1 MKKIIFFFF
10 FIGFNSIV
18 FSQNQN
24 SVILNFPI
32 FDNPYYFY
40 GVKTV
45 SNSSYP
51 NFNLK
56 TADYF
61 KAYENP
67 SMFQSLNYSAS
78 FYNVLNL
85 GLSKL
90 KINIFKNPLLNYL
103 TESLIYSGVLLV
115 SEYIPLGDSWLHEEF
130 HRAVLTKNYVNSYNQ
145 VNDFP
150 FLAELISVNNVT
162 DENLI
167 RLKNSNPV
175 DFIRLHAAGIEGE
188 YMLTKELQKKSF
200 FYNQQYPYFTFELL
214 WTANSFFYVWICH
227 TDEAEVTTDEVNLEE
242 GANLKI
248 RDFTGLD
255 FTAWVYDLFKP
266 YEAYELRGIHPSGIG
281 IDRYIKP
288 SDLTVDEL
296 KYLKKQGFL
305 QLLNFASPM
314 LWGINNIPI
323 NLFNKKWEINFS
335 VRHLLT
341 SFGNDISFDLFLKQN
356 KFMNNTVFH
365 LYSNGVKSF
374 PGLESNIIDYN
385 FSFGAINLKSSFRTM
400 VWLLPENLLFYD
412 SKFDLGGLADIT
424 LALGKKSFYPYLQFG
439 YKTKGWVAANEFQ
452 GESKYFRFGLS
463 WYINQRKF

>member
-1 MKKIIFFFF
+1 MKKIFFLLF
-10 FIGFNSIV
+10 FIVLSPFV

-24 SVILNFPI
+24 SFVLNFPI

-51 NFNLK
+51 NFDLN
-56 TADYF
+56 TIDYL

-67 SMFQSLNYSAS
+67 SMFQSLNFSAS
-78 FYNVLNL
+78 FYNVLNF

-90 KINIFKNPLLNYL
+90 EINIFNNSFLNYL
-103 TESLIYSGVLLV
+103 TESLIYSGVLLA

-150 FLAELISVNNVT
+150 FLSELISVNNVS

-167 RLKNSNPV
+167 RLKNNNSV
-175 DFIRLHAAGIEGE
+175 DFIRLNAAGIEGE
-188 YMLTKELQKKSF
+188 YMLIKELQKKSF

-214 WTANSFFYVWICH
+214 WTTNSFFYVWTCH
-227 TDEAEVTTDEVNLEE
+227 TNKAEVTTDEVNLEE
-242 GANLKI
+242 GSNLKI

-266 YEAYELRGIHPSGIG
+266 NEAYEQRGIHPSGIG

-288 SDLTVDEL
+288 SDLTVNEL

-323 NLFNKKWEINFS
+323 NLFDKKWEMNFS

-341 SFGNDISFDLFLKQN
+341 SFGNDISVDLFLKQN
-356 KFMNNTVFH
+356 NFMNNTVFH
-365 LYSNGVKSF
+365 FYNNGVKTF
-374 PGLESNIIDYN
+374 PGIESNIIDYN
-385 FSFGAINLKSSFRTM
+385 LDFGAINLKTSFRAM
-400 VWLLPENLLFYD
+400 LWLQPENLLFYD
-412 SKFDLGGLADIT
+412 SKSDIGGLADIT
-424 LALGKKSFYPYLQFG
+424 LALGKKDFYPYLQIG

-452 GESKYFRFGLS
+452 GESKYFRFGLN
-463 WYINQRKF
+463 WYFKQREF